1 MFNRHEENKTMANH
15 KAWTEA
21 QVPNMT
27 GKVAIVT
34 GANSGIGYETARVLA
49 QRGATAIMACRSLS
63 KANEAAAALRATR
76 PAGPV
81 EVMELDLGDL
91 DAVRRFAGEFRA
103 RYTRL
108 DLLINNAGIMV
119 PPYGKTAQGF
129 ETQFGVNHL
138 GHFALT
144 GLLLDQLTQTPGARV
159 VTVSSGAHLFGTI
172 NFDDLN
178 AERKYDRNRAY
189 AQSKLA
195 NLLFTY
201 ELQRRLQ
208 AAGLTTL
215 AVAAHPGWTAT
226 NLQVHSGISTALN
239 PYFAQEQSMGAL
251 PTLYAATA
259 AGVQGS
265 EYYGPDGFMQFRGHP
280 KKVSSNKRS
289 QDRAVATR
297 LWEVSEEMTGVTY
310 HFARVEEPRLAV

>member
-1 MFNRHEENKTMANH
+1 MATN

-21 QVPNMT
+21 QVPNMA

-34 GANSGIGYETARVLA
+34 GANSGIGYETVRVLA
-49 QRGATAIMACRSLS
+49 QRGATVIMACRSLS
-63 KANEAAAALRATR
+63 KANEAATAIRATM
-76 PAGPV
+76 PAGSL
-81 EVMELDLGDL
+81 EMMQLDLGDL
-91 DAVRRFAGEFRA
+91 DAVRRFADEFRA
-103 RYTRL
+103 RYPRL

-144 GLLLDQLTQTPGARV
+144 GLLLDRLTQTPGTRV
-159 VTVSSGAHLFGTI
+159 VAVSSVAHYFGTI

-178 AERKYDRNRAY
+178 AERTYNRNRAY
-189 AQSKLA
+189 GQSKLA

-215 AVAAHPGWTAT
+215 AVAVHPGYTAT
-226 NLQVHSGISTALN
+226 NLQAHSGIFSVLN
-239 PYFAQEQSMGAL
+239 PYFAQEQPMGAL

-259 AGVQGS
+259 GDVQGG
-265 EYYGPDGFMQFRGHP
+265 EFYGPDGFMQLRGHP
-280 KKVSSNKRS
+280 KRVSSNKRS
-289 QDRAVATR
+289 QDRSVATR
-297 LWEVSEEMTGVTY
+297 LWEVSEELTGVTY
-310 HFARVEEPRLAV
+310 HFARVGEQRLTV

>member
-1 MFNRHEENKTMANH
+1 MANTQ
-15 KAWTEA
+15 AWTEA
-21 QVPNMT
+21 QVPDLT

-34 GANSGIGYETARVLA
+34 GANSGIGYDTARVLA
-49 QRGATAIMACRSLS
+49 QHGVTVVMACRNMS
-63 KANEAAAALRATR
+63 KANEAAEQIRATK
-76 PAGPV
+76 PAGTV
-81 EVMELDLGDL
+81 EVMQLDLGDL
-91 DAVRRFAGEFRA
+91 VSVHQFAETFRT

-144 GLLLDQLTQTPGARV
+144 GLLLDLLTQTPGARV
-159 VTVSSGAHLFGTI
+159 VTVSSGAHLMGKI
-172 NFDDLN
+172 DFDDLN
-178 AERKYDRNRAY
+178 GERKYDRNRAY

-201 ELQRRLQ
+201 ELQRRLL
-208 AAGLTTL
+208 AAGYGTL

-226 NLQVHSGISTALN
+226 NLQVHSGVSSALN
-239 PYFAQEQSMGAL
+239 PFLAQESPMGAL

-259 AGVQGS
+259 GDVQAS
-265 EYYGPDGFMQFRGHP
+265 DYYGPGGFMQVRGYP
-280 KKVSSNKRS
+280 KKVSSNRLS
-289 QDRAVATR
+289 HDVDVARR
-297 LWEVSEEMTGVTY
+297 LWDVSETMTGVKYT
-310 HFARVEEPRLAV
+310 LK